1 MGGGDPSGHARYAPR
16 RLAGHATLYLS
27 AEETARY
34 SRDPAGDWAGLSDDV
49 RVRTLSC
56 AHGNLLQE
64 PAVGELATRI
74 LDDIA
79 AALV

>member
-1 MGGGDPSGHARYAPR
+1 MRGYAPR
-16 RLAGHATLYLS
+16 RLAGHATLYIS

-34 SRDPAGDWAGLSDDV
+34 SRDPAGDWAGLADDV

-64 PAVGELATRI
+64 PAVGELAARI
-74 LDDIA
+74 RDDIA
-79 AALV
+79 VALV